1 MPSFPHDCP
10 HCHTKSASFRIHSE
24 FRSTPLQ
31 TIQALVV
38 CQVVHCQ
45 KCCVAVFSN
54 PDGGY
59 SLISHFLSN
68 PGKFRLLD
76 FYPEPE
82 TAEIPEHLPGN
93 VCKFYS
99 DAINII
105 QISPDGAGIMFRKAL
120 EAGLKHICPNA
131 KGNLVDRIKEAAK
144 AGKISQDIAD
154 AANRVRLGGNEAAH
168 STDEQFTPEE
178 AEELYDFTRI
188 LMMSLFT
195 LPGMLEEWKGKI
207 ESKP

>member
-1 MPSFPHDCP
+1 
-10 HCHTKSASFRIHSE
+10 
-24 FRSTPLQ
+24 
-31 TIQALVV
+31 
-38 CQVVHCQ
+38 
-45 KCCVAVFSN
+45 
-54 PDGGY
+54 
-59 SLISHFLSN
+59 
-68 PGKFRLLD
+68 
-76 FYPEPE
+76 
-82 TAEIPEHLPGN
+82 
-93 VCKFYS
+93 
-99 DAINII
+99 
-105 QISPDGAGIMFRKAL
+105 MFRKAL

-154 AANRVRLGGNEAAH
+154 GANRVRLGGNEAAH